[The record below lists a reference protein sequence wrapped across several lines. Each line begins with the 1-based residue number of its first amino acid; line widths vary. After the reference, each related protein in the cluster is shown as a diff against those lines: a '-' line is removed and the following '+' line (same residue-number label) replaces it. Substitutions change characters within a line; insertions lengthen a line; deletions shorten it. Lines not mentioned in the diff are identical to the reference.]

1 MSSYTLS
8 LKGLVD
14 PQKEKFSG
22 QALDPSLWMNADT
35 YLFCV
40 QLLYRQGII
49 SSTVFLESQS

>member
-14 PQKEKFSG
+14 LHKEEFSG
-22 QALDPSLWMNADT
+22 QVLNPSLWMNADS

-49 SSTVFLESQS
+49 SSTVLLASQS

>member
-22 QALDPSLWMNADT
+22 QVLDPSLWMNADP

-40 QLLYRQGII
+40 QLLYRQWII
-49 SSTVFLESQS
+49 SSTVFIRKQS